1 MRPLPRSAEISN
13 SSTEFNDMGAIYM
26 NLGPTPFHRGSVI
39 QDNFFH
45 HIAEEGRPII
55 QGVYADDG
63 SMGLTVHSN
72 VFYKVN
78 CGETCHAI
86 NSNGGA
92 YINVTNNAFVDC
104 GGPFEHTDGMMLSS
118 QYEELVP
125 KWEAAFAEAKAN
137 GMLPRLIARY
147 PELATFW
154 TEDRREPKTNT
165 FSNNLAYN
173 PSVPRGSSFDYI
185 SRNFSARGFA
195 CQDCAMADIASEHV
209 WLARAD
215 PGFASVAR
223 MNFSLQA
230 SRVRPHIPGW
240 REIDFAAI
248 GLLG

>member
-1 MRPLPRSAEISN
+1 M
-13 SSTEFNDMGAIYM
+13 SS
-26 NLGPTPFHRGSVI
+26 
-39 QDNFFH
+39 DN
-45 HIAEEGRPII
+45 
-55 QGVYADDG
+55 ADNKCY
-63 SMGLTVHSN
+63 H
-72 VFYKVN
+72 Y
-78 CGETCHAI
+78 
-86 NSNGGA
+86 
-92 YINVTNNAFVDC
+92 
-104 GGPFEHTDGMMLSS
+104 
-118 QYEELVP
+118 
-125 KWEAAFAEAKAN
+125 
-137 GMLPRLIARY
+137 
-147 PELATFW
+147 
-154 TEDRREPKTNT
+154 
-165 FSNNLAYN
+165 SNNLAYN